1 MELAGC
7 GDTWLL
13 IWEPRAVKTCQ
24 HCGTEPQD
32 TFDFTMAFQPIVRLS
47 SRSVWGYEAL
57 VRGPAGEGARTVL
70 EKLTDDNRYWFD
82 QSCRVKAIEMASGLF
97 PPDCYLSINFMP
109 SAVYEP
115 RACIRQ
121 TLRATTQTGFAPSRL
136 MFEFTENETIVDPDH
151 LKGIVATYKQL
162 GFLTGIDDFGAG
174 YSGLALLSRF
184 QPDII
189 KIDMELLRDIDS
201 TPAKQAILRGILQIA
216 ADLDVTILAEGIET
230 EAEFRFL
237 QGTGIDLFQGYYFA
251 RPQTGSLP
259 ALDGRFTNAV

>member
-1 MELAGC
+1 
-7 GDTWLL
+7 
-13 IWEPRAVKTCQ
+13 
-24 HCGTEPQD
+24 
-32 TFDFTMAFQPIVRLS
+32 MAFQPIVKLS

-57 VRGPAGEGARTVL
+57 VRGPGGESAWTVL
-70 EKLTDDNRYWFD
+70 EKLTDENRYWFD
-82 QSCRVKAIEMASGLF
+82 QSCRVKAIEMASRMF
-97 PPDCYLSINFMP
+97 PPDCHLSINFMP

-115 RACIRQ
+115 RACIRK
-121 TLRATTQTGFAPSRL
+121 TLETTSHTGFDPRRL
-136 MFEFTENETIVDPDH
+136 MFEFTENENMADPDH
-151 LKGIVATYKQL
+151 VKGIVAAYKQL

-189 KIDMELLRDIDS
+189 KIDMELLRDVDS
-201 TPAKQAILRGILQIA
+201 NAAKQAIIRGILQIA
-216 ADLDVTILAEGIET
+216 ADLEVTILAEGIET

-237 QGTGIDLFQGYYFA
+237 QGADIDLFQGYYFA